1 MSTIFVPLSEPLRSA
16 AAASAARR
24 GVTLERFAELA
35 IREVLAEEEE
45 EDRLRERFRNATRE
59 KFEAVLAKVP
69 DVPPVAGDELP

>member
-1 MSTIFVPLSEPLRSA
+1 VTAISVPLSEPLRTA

-45 EDRLRERFRNATRE
+45 EDRLRERFRKATRD

-69 DVPPVAGDELP
+69 DVPPMAGDELP